1 MFLDTQPASL
11 GADGNADAWSAF
23 RVENPVEAQG
33 LLRQLRDGSVPV
45 NLAASDG
52 TSYTTTLWS
61 FDAAQG
67 RITSAPTST
76 TPSCRAWSTPTRW
89 PPWPT
94 WTASSCSSTS
104 TISCSCVAG
113 SPAHCRAPRTLYR
126 FQRRG
131 AYRVRTLER
140 GSPTAHL
147 RHPSIPD
154 MSLALRVLDVSIGG
168 CALLLPADVPPLQP
182 GTRLEGVR
190 VDLDADTRFEVAIQM
205 HHVSSMNSRRPCA
218 PGLRVAAPGRRR
230 AACAAALHRPDP
242 ETPPAALAG
251 LNRPPP

>member
-11 GADGNADAWSAF
+11 GTDGSADAWSAF

-52 TSYTTTLWS
+52 TSYTTTVWS

-67 RITSAPTST
+67 RISFSADEHHTQLQSLVDADEVAAVAYLDSVKLQFDVNDLVLVRGRQ
-76 TPSCRAWSTPTRW
+76 SCALQGEFPRA
-89 PPWPT
+89 
-94 WTASSCSSTS
+94 
-104 TISCSCVAG
+104 
-113 SPAHCRAPRTLYR
+113 LYR

-205 HHVSSMNSRRPCA
+205 HHVSSMNNTGHVRLGCEW
-218 PGLRVAAPGRRR
+218 LRLDGAAQR
-230 AACAAALHRPDP
+230 ALQRYIDQTQKRHR
-242 ETPPAALAG
+242 LLSLG
-251 LNRPPP
+251 